1 MHLLHTKLIYRF
13 VTISYILAIITLNQE
28 SMDLITDWLK
38 NYEMEC
44 TLFKMIIYQDIGSK
58 FLLKDYQ

>member
-13 VTISYILAIITLNQE
+13 VTISHILAIITLNQE

-38 NYEMEC
+38 NYEM
-44 TLFKMIIYQDIGSK
+44 KWNVH
-58 FLLKDYQ
+58 FLK

>member
-38 NYEMEC
+38 NYEMKWNVHC
-44 TLFKMIIYQDIGSK
+44 
-58 FLLKDYQ
+58 LK